1 MIKNIALLGST
12 GSIGQNTLEIVRKYP
27 NRLKIKALTAGNNW
41 QLLAEQALE
50 FNPEYVAL
58 ASTKNEAD
66 LKTALANTNIKVG
79 TGENAL
85 IEAVSLNNVD
95 TVLAAIVG
103 FAGLKPVMEAI
114 ALKRRICLANKET
127 LVVAGSIFMKAVK
140 ENKVDLLPVDSEHS
154 AIFQCLSG
162 LNNPNLSKIIIT
174 ASGGPFK
181 DFPTEK
187 LKDVTVEM
195 ALKHPNWNMGGKIT
209 IDSATLM
216 NKGLEVIEAHW
227 LFGADYEDIDIVIHP
242 QSLIH
247 SLIEYSDGSVIAQL
261 GWPDMKLPIQCAL
274 SWPERW
280 EPPLKPFN
288 LLHAKSMTF
297 FEPRFE
303 DFPSL
308 KLAIKAGKEGGIMP
322 CVLNA
327 ANEVAVEAFLN
338 NIITFIEMPQL
349 IETTLRGFNNADVKS
364 IEQLIEI
371 DYKAR
376 IFAKSMIKAEKKSAV

>member
-41 QLLAEQALE
+41 QLLAQQALE

-66 LKTALANTNIKVG
+66 LKAALANTNIKIG

-127 LVVAGSIFMKAVK
+127 LVVAGSIFMKAIK

-280 EPPLKPFN
+280 ELPLKPFN

-364 IEQLIEI
+364 IDQLIEI

>member
-41 QLLAEQALE
+41 QLLAQQALE

-162 LNNPNLSKIIIT
+162 LNNPNLSKIVIT

-364 IEQLIEI
+364 IDQLIEI

>member
-162 LNNPNLSKIIIT
+162 LNNPNLSKIVIT

-338 NIITFIEMPQL
+338 NIITFIEIPQL

>member
-127 LVVAGSIFMKAVK
+127 LVVAGSIFMKAIK

-280 EPPLKPFN
+280 ELPLKPFN
-288 LLHAKSMTF
+288 LLHAKNMTF

-338 NIITFIEMPQL
+338 NIITFIEIPQL

-364 IEQLIEI
+364 IDRLIEI
-371 DYKAR
+371 VYKAR
-376 IFAKSMIKAEKKSAV
+376 DFAKSMIKAEKKSAV

>member
-338 NIITFIEMPQL
+338 NIITFIEIPQL

-376 IFAKSMIKAEKKSAV
+376 DFAKSMIKAEKKNAV

>member
-127 LVVAGSIFMKAVK
+127 LVVAGSIFMKAIK

-280 EPPLKPFN
+280 ELPLKPFN
-288 LLHAKSMTF
+288 LLHAKNMTF

-338 NIITFIEMPQL
+338 NIITFIEIPQL

-376 IFAKSMIKAEKKSAV
+376 DFAKSMIKAEKKNAV

>member
-41 QLLAEQALE
+41 QLLAQQALE

-66 LKTALANTNIKVG
+66 LKAALANTNIKVG

-162 LNNPNLSKIIIT
+162 LNNPNLSKIVIT

-364 IEQLIEI
+364 IDQLIEI

>member
-41 QLLAEQALE
+41 QLLAQQALE

-66 LKTALANTNIKVG
+66 LKAALANTNIKIG

-127 LVVAGSIFMKAVK
+127 LVVAGSIFMKAIK

>member
-66 LKTALANTNIKVG
+66 LKAALANTNIKIG

-127 LVVAGSIFMKAVK
+127 LVVAGSIFMKAIK

-280 EPPLKPFN
+280 ELPLKPFN
-288 LLHAKSMTF
+288 LLHAKNMTF

-338 NIITFIEMPQL
+338 NIITFIEIPQL

-364 IEQLIEI
+364 IDRLIEI

-376 IFAKSMIKAEKKSAV
+376 DFAKSMIKAEKKSAV

>member
-162 LNNPNLSKIIIT
+162 LNNPNLSKIVIT

-288 LLHAKSMTF
+288 LLHAKNMTF

-303 DFPSL
+303 DFPTL

-338 NIITFIEMPQL
+338 NIITFIEIPQL

-376 IFAKSMIKAEKKSAV
+376 DFAKSMIKAEKKNAV

>member
-66 LKTALANTNIKVG
+66 LKAALANTNIKIG

-162 LNNPNLSKIIIT
+162 LNNPNLSKIVIT

-364 IEQLIEI
+364 IDQLIEI

-376 IFAKSMIKAEKKSAV
+376 DFAKSMIKAEKKSAV

>member
-127 LVVAGSIFMKAVK
+127 LVVAGSIFMKAIK

>member
-338 NIITFIEMPQL
+338 NIITFIEIPQL

>member
-41 QLLAEQALE
+41 QLLAQQALE

-66 LKTALANTNIKVG
+66 LKAALANTNIKIG

-127 LVVAGSIFMKAVK
+127 LVVAGSIFMKAIK

-280 EPPLKPFN
+280 ELPLKPFN
-288 LLHAKSMTF
+288 LLHAKNMTF

-338 NIITFIEMPQL
+338 NIITFIEIPQL

-376 IFAKSMIKAEKKSAV
+376 DFAKSMIKAEKKNAV

>member
-41 QLLAEQALE
+41 QLLAQQALE

-66 LKTALANTNIKVG
+66 LKAALANTNIKIG

-127 LVVAGSIFMKAVK
+127 LVVAGSIFMKAIK

-280 EPPLKPFN
+280 ELPLKPFN
-288 LLHAKSMTF
+288 LLHAKNMTF

-303 DFPSL
+303 DFPCL

-338 NIITFIEMPQL
+338 NIITFIEIPQL

-364 IEQLIEI
+364 IDRLIEI

-376 IFAKSMIKAEKKSAV
+376 DFAKSMIKAEKKSAV

>member
-127 LVVAGSIFMKAVK
+127 LVVAGSIFMKAIK

-280 EPPLKPFN
+280 ELPLKPFN
-288 LLHAKSMTF
+288 LLHAKNMTF

-338 NIITFIEMPQL
+338 NIITFIEIPQL

-376 IFAKSMIKAEKKSAV
+376 DFAKSMIKAEKKSAV

>member
-1 MIKNIALLGST
+1 
-12 GSIGQNTLEIVRKYP
+12 
-27 NRLKIKALTAGNNW
+27 
-41 QLLAEQALE
+41 
-50 FNPEYVAL
+50 
-58 ASTKNEAD
+58 
-66 LKTALANTNIKVG
+66 
-79 TGENAL
+79 
-85 IEAVSLNNVD
+85 VSLNNVD

-162 LNNPNLSKIIIT
+162 LNNPNLSKIVIT

-280 EPPLKPFN
+280 ELPLKPFN
-288 LLHAKSMTF
+288 LLHAKNMTF

-303 DFPSL
+303 DFPTL

-338 NIITFIEMPQL
+338 NIITFIEIPQL

-376 IFAKSMIKAEKKSAV
+376 DFAKSMIKAEKKNAV

>member
-41 QLLAEQALE
+41 QLLAQQALE

-66 LKTALANTNIKVG
+66 LKAALANTNIKIG

-127 LVVAGSIFMKAVK
+127 LVVAGSIFMKAIK

-280 EPPLKPFN
+280 ELPLKPFN
-288 LLHAKSMTF
+288 LLHAKNMTF

-338 NIITFIEMPQL
+338 NIITFIEIPQL

-364 IEQLIEI
+364 IDRLIEI
-371 DYKAR
+371 DYNAR

>member
-162 LNNPNLSKIIIT
+162 LNNPNLSKIVIT

-364 IEQLIEI
+364 IDQLIEI

>member
-41 QLLAEQALE
+41 QLLAQQALE

-66 LKTALANTNIKVG
+66 LKAALANTNIKIG

-127 LVVAGSIFMKAVK
+127 LVVAGSIFMKAIK

-280 EPPLKPFN
+280 ELPLKPFN
-288 LLHAKSMTF
+288 LLHAKNMTF

-338 NIITFIEMPQL
+338 NIITFIEIPQL

-364 IEQLIEI
+364 IDRLIEI

>member
-162 LNNPNLSKIIIT
+162 LNNPNLSKIVIT

-280 EPPLKPFN
+280 ELPLKPFN
-288 LLHAKSMTF
+288 LLHAKNMTF

-338 NIITFIEMPQL
+338 NIITFIEIPQL

-376 IFAKSMIKAEKKSAV
+376 DFAKSMIKAEKKNAV

>member
-162 LNNPNLSKIIIT
+162 LNNPNLSKIVIT

-338 NIITFIEMPQL
+338 NIITFIEIPQL

-376 IFAKSMIKAEKKSAV
+376 DFAKSMIKAEKKNAV

>member
-66 LKTALANTNIKVG
+66 LKAALANTNIKIG

-127 LVVAGSIFMKAVK
+127 LVVAGSIFMKAIK

-280 EPPLKPFN
+280 ELPLKPFN
-288 LLHAKSMTF
+288 LLHAKNMTF

-338 NIITFIEMPQL
+338 NIITFIEIPQL

>member
-41 QLLAEQALE
+41 QLLAQQALE

-66 LKTALANTNIKVG
+66 LKAALANTNIKIG

-127 LVVAGSIFMKAVK
+127 LVVAGSIFMKAIK

-280 EPPLKPFN
+280 EPPLKAFN
-288 LLHAKSMTF
+288 LLHAKNMTF

-303 DFPSL
+303 DFPCL

-338 NIITFIEMPQL
+338 NIITFIEIPQL
-349 IETTLRGFNNADVKS
+349 IETTLHGFNNAEVKS
-364 IEQLIEI
+364 IDRLIEI

>member
-41 QLLAEQALE
+41 QLLAQQALE

-66 LKTALANTNIKVG
+66 LKAALANTNIKIG

-127 LVVAGSIFMKAVK
+127 LVVAGSIFMKAIK

-364 IEQLIEI
+364 IDQLIEI

>member
-162 LNNPNLSKIIIT
+162 LNNPNLSKIVIT

-303 DFPSL
+303 DFPTL

-338 NIITFIEMPQL
+338 NIITFIEIPQL

-376 IFAKSMIKAEKKSAV
+376 DFAKSMIKAEKKNAV

>member
-41 QLLAEQALE
+41 QLLAQQALE

-66 LKTALANTNIKVG
+66 LKAALANTNIKIG

-127 LVVAGSIFMKAVK
+127 LVVAGSIFMKAIK

-280 EPPLKPFN
+280 ELPLKPFN
-288 LLHAKSMTF
+288 LLHAKNMTF

-338 NIITFIEMPQL
+338 NIITFIEIPQL

-364 IEQLIEI
+364 IDQLIEI

>member
-41 QLLAEQALE
+41 QLLAQQALE

-66 LKTALANTNIKVG
+66 LKAALANTNIKIG

-127 LVVAGSIFMKAVK
+127 LVVAGSIFMKAIK

-280 EPPLKPFN
+280 ELPLKPFN
-288 LLHAKSMTF
+288 LLHAKNMTF

>member
-127 LVVAGSIFMKAVK
+127 LVVAGSIFMKAIK

-338 NIITFIEMPQL
+338 NIITFIEIPQL

-364 IEQLIEI
+364 IDRLIEI
-371 DYKAR
+371 DCKAR
-376 IFAKSMIKAEKKSAV
+376 DFAKSMIKAEKKSAV

>member
-127 LVVAGSIFMKAVK
+127 LVVAGSIFMKAIK

-280 EPPLKPFN
+280 ELPLKPFN
-288 LLHAKSMTF
+288 LLHAKNMTF

-338 NIITFIEMPQL
+338 NIITFIEIPQL

-364 IEQLIEI
+364 IDRLIEI

-376 IFAKSMIKAEKKSAV
+376 DFAKSMIKAEKKSAV

>member
-162 LNNPNLSKIIIT
+162 LNNPNLSKIVIT

-303 DFPSL
+303 DFPTL

-338 NIITFIEMPQL
+338 NIITFIEIPQL

-376 IFAKSMIKAEKKSAV
+376 IFAKSMIKAEKKNAV

>member
-41 QLLAEQALE
+41 QLLAQQALE

-66 LKTALANTNIKVG
+66 LKAALANTNIKIG

-127 LVVAGSIFMKAVK
+127 LVVAGSIFMKAIK

-280 EPPLKPFN
+280 ELPLKAFN
-288 LLHAKSMTF
+288 LLHAKNMTF

-303 DFPSL
+303 DFPCL

-338 NIITFIEMPQL
+338 NIITFIEIPQL

-364 IEQLIEI
+364 IDRLIEI

>member
-50 FNPEYVAL
+50 LNPEYVAL

-127 LVVAGSIFMKAVK
+127 LVVAGSIFMKVK

-154 AIFQCLSG
+154 AIF
-162 LNNPNLSKIIIT
+162 N
-174 ASGGPFK
+174 
-181 DFPTEK
+181 
-187 LKDVTVEM
+187 V
-195 ALKHPNWNMGGKIT
+195 
-209 IDSATLM
+209 
-216 NKGLEVIEAHW
+216 
-227 LFGADYEDIDIVIHP
+227 
-242 QSLIH
+242 
-247 SLIEYSDGSVIAQL
+247 
-261 GWPDMKLPIQCAL
+261 
-274 SWPERW
+274 
-280 EPPLKPFN
+280 
-288 LLHAKSMTF
+288 
-297 FEPRFE
+297 
-303 DFPSL
+303 
-308 KLAIKAGKEGGIMP
+308 
-322 CVLNA
+322 
-327 ANEVAVEAFLN
+327 
-338 NIITFIEMPQL
+338 
-349 IETTLRGFNNADVKS
+349 
-364 IEQLIEI
+364 
-371 DYKAR
+371 
-376 IFAKSMIKAEKKSAV
+376 

>member
-41 QLLAEQALE
+41 QLLAQQALE

-127 LVVAGSIFMKAVK
+127 LVVAGSIFMKAIK

-280 EPPLKPFN
+280 ELPLKPFN
-288 LLHAKSMTF
+288 LLHAKNMTF

-338 NIITFIEMPQL
+338 NIITFIEIPQL

-364 IEQLIEI
+364 IDRLIEI

-376 IFAKSMIKAEKKSAV
+376 DFAKSMIKAEKKSAV

>member
-41 QLLAEQALE
+41 QLLAQQALE

-66 LKTALANTNIKVG
+66 LKAALANTNIKIG

-127 LVVAGSIFMKAVK
+127 LVVAGSIFMKAIK

-280 EPPLKPFN
+280 ELPLKPFN
-288 LLHAKSMTF
+288 LLHAKNMTF

-303 DFPSL
+303 DFPCL

-338 NIITFIEMPQL
+338 NIITFIEIPQL

-364 IEQLIEI
+364 IDRLIEI